1 MSPGSA
7 PADGGAPL
15 LDVGDAFDGKNLLF
29 IGGTGFVGK
38 VLLGMLLERY
48 GDRIG
53 TVWCLLRPPRDGRTA
68 QQRFVSDVVDS
79 PVFEELR
86 RRMVKAGVADFD
98 AFVQD
103 KIVAI
108 GGDLTKDNM
117 GVAPGVLEEIAP
129 QCDVIMNSSGLVD
142 FNPPLHE
149 AIAINVVGVQ
159 GVVDFAKTTR
169 GSALIHVSTCYV
181 TGNRDGDIA
190 EDPDILNWC
199 PADDDLMDGTFD
211 FRKEIAGCLRDI
223 QLTEDDADSTHL
235 KSRFIE
241 AARKRL
247 REYDADPDN
256 EQALADEVAD
266 RRARWMDGRMVD
278 RGMERAQHWGWPN
291 TYTFTKSLGEQV
303 VADSGLDAWCIL
315 RPSVVESS
323 VEFPFPGWNDGI
335 NTSAPLIFMS
345 IKGHTKYPTRKGVNL
360 CVIPVDMVASAMIG
374 ATAALLERRHEQVYQ
389 VGTSDV
395 NPISIDRMVE
405 LVGLFKRDY
414 YRRRPR
420 GNPWFNQLAAWIES
434 YPVTNREFRRTS
446 APAVARLGRYLSER
460 LAGDGPE
467 RLSGP
472 GGMMAGLSRNILGIS
487 RTSQKTGDIFDLFM
501 PFIHDNIFS
510 FSCANT
516 RSLLTEQIT
525 EADRQRLPWKPEE
538 LNWRTYWL
546 DVHCMGLE
554 KWVFPRIK
562 EKIKPR
568 PKKVV
573 RYDHLLHLFRSTTKV
588 HADRTAFRYLLEGGG
603 AERRTYD
610 DFRIG
615 AEAVAGRLAAAG
627 VARGDRVAIC
637 GKNRP
642 EWAEGY
648 FGVLLAGA
656 VVVPID
662 RDSGA
667 AELANVCAAAEAKLL
682 LAGEEVASRL
692 NGELPCPRLDMV
704 ATAAP
709 EDAPAAPEIA
719 DPLEDDLA
727 SLIFTS
733 GTTGKPKGVMLTH
746 GNFTFLLQ
754 ALAKVFSL
762 QEKDGL
768 LSALPLHH
776 TFEFSCGFLL
786 PLSKGAQLIYMEELD
801 ADMLARAFAGG
812 RVTCM
817 VGVPALW
824 ELLHRKVKNQVRDKG
839 PLAERAFDGLL
850 AANKTLRNRF
860 GVNLG
865 KVVFAPVHQGFGGR
879 VRFLVS
885 GGASLPPDLHS
896 AFHSLGLD
904 LMEGYGLTEASPVLT
919 VTRPGKRPKP
929 GSVGT
934 PLPGVELKVLDPDEA
949 GVGEIVA
956 RGGNVMKGY
965 LGDEDAT
972 ARAIDDDGWLH
983 TGDIG
988 RIDRKE
994 RLFIQGRKK
1003 EVIVEASG
1011 KNVYPDELEE
1021 LYGEHAE
1028 IEELSV
1034 VGVSDGRGG
1043 ERVAAVVVL
1052 AGGVDRVAGRARIE
1066 EHFRKV
1072 GGGVAGW
1079 KRVKVL
1085 RFWEGELPRTATR
1098 KVKRKDVVRTLE
1110 RMLEAERAAAQRTST
1125 ADVVD
1130 GAADDDAWLRAAI
1143 GAVCDRKGDD
1153 VRGGDRLI
1161 EDLGFESLMLTELL
1175 SALETATG
1183 KSIDPQALQECGTVR
1198 DVAGLVDASRV
1209 VAKDDGRAGRRAGG
1223 GRSWQDDDPTSD
1235 DLPAPIQEL
1244 GKSLLNAGQRWLYN
1258 GALKS
1263 KVHGQGHVPLNRPLL
1278 VVSNHSSHLDMG
1290 LVKTAMG
1297 KAGDNLVSMAAAD
1310 YFFRP
1315 GPRRMY
1321 FRNFTNLEPM
1331 QRSGSLKDSLMK
1343 AVELVRGGK
1352 SVLIFPEGTRSRDG
1366 KMVRFKRGVGYLAL
1380 QAGVDVL
1387 PLYLK
1392 GAHDTLPVGSALPR
1406 GRDLSAHVGPVIAVR
1421 ALHAMTDGLSR
1432 HQAYDVATAVIEDA
1446 VLALRDGRPASATAA
1461 GERALGRP
1469 LQAEING
1476 DGGEADTAQGQA
1488 SGPSDRPAAGPAPLT
1503 GLARLFSDLERG
1515 FRPGKLDGDVSY
1527 YFSLGAEDS
1536 GKWSLVVGPERCVVT
1551 PGKPDGGKAD
1561 CVLKTDEATFTRI
1574 VKESYVPSFA
1584 EFMSGKI
1591 KTNAPDLLR
1600 TFQKAFGL

>member
-1 MSPGSA
+1 MSSAEVPGQ
-7 PADGGAPL
+7 
-15 LDVGDAFDGKNLLF
+15 LDVGDAYDGKNLFF

-53 TVWCLLRPPRDGRTA
+53 KVWCLLRPPRDGRTA

-86 RRMVKAGVADFD
+86 KRMTKRGVADFD
-98 AFVQD
+98 AFVQG
-103 KIVAI
+103 KIFAI

-129 QCDVIMNSSGLVD
+129 ECDVIMNSSGLVD

-169 GSALIHVSTCYV
+169 GKALIHVSTCYV
-181 TGNRDGDIA
+181 TGDRDGDIL

-199 PADDDLMDGTFD
+199 PSEDDLMEGTFD
-211 FRKEIAGCLRDI
+211 FRKEIEGCVRDI
-223 QLTEDDADSTHL
+223 RLTEEDADSTHL
-235 KSRFIE
+235 KSRFTE
-241 AARKRL
+241 AARERM
-247 REYDADPDN
+247 REQDADPDD
-256 EQALADEVAD
+256 ERSLTVEVAD
-266 RRARWMDGRMVD
+266 RRNRWMDGSMVD

-303 VADSGLDAWCIL
+303 VAASGLDAWCIL

-345 IKGHTKYPTRKGVNL
+345 LKGHTKYPTREGVSL

-374 ATAALLERRHEQVYQ
+374 ATAAMLVRRHKPVYQ

-395 NPISIDRMVE
+395 NPISLHRMVE

-420 GNPWFNQLAAWIES
+420 GNAWFNLLASWIES
-434 YPVTNREFRRTS
+434 YPVSNKEFRRTS

-472 GGMMAGLSRNILGIS
+472 GGMMAGLSKNILGIS
-487 RTSQKTGDIFDLFM
+487 KTSQKTGDIFDLFM

-510 FSCANT
+510 FSCENT
-516 RSLLTEQIT
+516 RTLLTEEIT
-525 EADRQRLPWKPEE
+525 EADREHLPWKPEE
-538 LNWRTYWL
+538 INWRTYWL

-562 EKIKPR
+562 DKIKPR
-568 PKKVV
+568 DRKVV
-573 RYDHLLHLFRSTTKV
+573 RYDHLLHMFRSTTKV
-588 HADRTAFRYLLEGGG
+588 HADRTAFRYLREGGG
-603 AERRTYD
+603 ADRRTYD
-610 DFRIG
+610 EFRIG
-615 AEAVAGRLAAAG
+615 AEAVAGRLAEAG
-627 VARGDRVAIC
+627 VKPGDRVGIC

-642 EWAEGY
+642 EWAEAY
-648 FGVLLAGA
+648 FGTLLAGA

-667 AELANVCAAAEAKLL
+667 VELANVCAASEAKVLI
-682 LAGEEVASRL
+682 AGAEVASKL
-692 NGELPCPRLDMV
+692 NGELKVPRMDMV
-704 ATAAP
+704 AIASL
-709 EDAPAAPEIA
+709 EGAPAAPEVPA
-719 DPLEDDLA
+719 PQEDDLA

-746 GNFTFLLQ
+746 GNFTFILQ
-754 ALAKVFSL
+754 ALAKVFTL
-762 QEKDGL
+762 KEKDGL

-786 PLSKGAQLIYMEELD
+786 PLFKGAQLIYLEELD

-839 PLAERAFDGLL
+839 VLAERAFDGLL
-850 AANKTLRNRF
+850 LANKTLRDRF

-865 KVVFAPVHQGFGGR
+865 KVVFAPVHQGFGGK

-885 GGASLPPDLHS
+885 GGASLPPELHN
-896 AFHSLGLD
+896 AFHSLGMD

-934 PLPGVELKVLDPDEA
+934 PLPGVELKVVDPDEA

-965 LGDEDAT
+965 LDDEAAT
-972 ARAIDDDGWLH
+972 AQAIDDEGWLH
-983 TGDIG
+983 TGDLG
-988 RIDRKE
+988 RIDRKD
-994 RLFIQGRKK
+994 RLFIQGRSK

-1021 LYGEHAE
+1021 LYGEHAD

-1034 VGVSDGRGG
+1034 VGVGDGRGG

-1052 AGGVDRVAGRARIE
+1052 KDGVERTAGRARIE

-1072 GGGVAGW
+1072 GGGVSGW

-1085 RFWEGELPRTATR
+1085 RFWESELPRTATR
-1098 KVKRKDVVRTLE
+1098 KIKRKDVVRTLE
-1110 RMLEAERAAAQRTST
+1110 RMLEAERAVAKRTPTEDVAAGQR
-1125 ADVVD
+1125 
-1130 GAADDDAWLRAAI
+1130 DDDAWLRAAVA
-1143 GAVCDRKGDD
+1143 AVCDRKADE

-1175 SALETATG
+1175 SALETATS
-1183 KSIDPQALQECGTVR
+1183 KAIDAQALQECKTVR
-1198 DVAGLVDASRV
+1198 DVAVLVDASKV
-1209 VAKDDGRAGRRAGG
+1209 VHKEASRST
-1223 GRSWQDDDPTSD
+1223 GRSAQAWEEDDPTAD
-1235 DLPAPIQEL
+1235 DLPAPIQAL
-1244 GKSLLNAGQRWLYN
+1244 GQSLLGAGQRWLYN
-1258 GALKS
+1258 GALRS
-1263 KVHGQGHVPLNRPLL
+1263 KVYGQGHVPLNRPVL

-1297 KAGDNLVSMAAAD
+1297 KAGDSLVSMAAAD
-1310 YFFRP
+1310 YFFQP

-1343 AVELVRGGK
+1343 AVDLVRSGK

-1366 KMVRFKRGVGYLAL
+1366 KMARFKRGVGYLAL

-1392 GAHDTLPVGSALPR
+1392 GAHQTLPVGSAIPR
-1406 GRDLSAHVGPVIAVR
+1406 GRDLSAHVGPVIEVR
-1421 ALHAMTDGLSR
+1421 RLRELTDGLSR
-1432 HQAYDVATAVIEDA
+1432 HQAYDVATAIVEDA
-1446 VLALRDGRPASATAA
+1446 VLALRDGRPPDEQAAA
-1461 GERALGRP
+1461 GQALGRP
-1469 LQAEING
+1469 L
-1476 DGGEADTAQGQA
+1476 D
-1488 SGPSDRPAAGPAPLT
+1488 SGPADKPKAQAAPAQPS
-1503 GLARLFSDLERG
+1503 GLARLFHDLERG
-1515 FRPGKLDGDVSY
+1515 FRPGKLDDDVSF

-1536 GKWSLVVGPERCVVT
+1536 GKWSLVIGPERCEVT
-1551 PGKPDGGKAD
+1551 NGKPDGGKAD

-1584 EFMSGKI
+1584 EFMSGKV
-1591 KTNAPDLLR
+1591 KTNSPDLLR